1 MRTKPINRLCLEAGR
16 LFSDKNKRQTGVFE
30 DYFLLPAGLLTA
42 AFFGVE
48 QNYLRFSR
56 AFIMGADDLIEKL
69 PGFLRSPAAM
79 LVTDGMTLVG
89 RVLAVLILLV
99 VVSVAFSNG
108 VRRRVLFVLLAAA
121 TVLLP
126 RIWLALMPEPDYNR
140 RLMNLLTNLS
150 DLFARKPF
158 SVAAAWLGRSPQ
170 AVSTL
175 LLLLILFAFTMGWV
189 FGARFCPNVVISTK
203 IKH

>member
-1 MRTKPINRLCLEAGR
+1 
-16 LFSDKNKRQTGVFE
+16 
-30 DYFLLPAGLLTA
+30 
-42 AFFGVE
+42 VE
-48 QNYLRFSR
+48 KNYLRFSR

-108 VRRRVLFVLLAAA
+108 VRRRVLFVVLAAA
-121 TVLLP
+121 TVLIP
-126 RIWLALMPEPDYNR
+126 RMWLALVPEPDYNR
-140 RLMNLLTNLS
+140 RLINLLTNLS
-150 DLFARKPF
+150 DVVCPQALFGCRRMA
-158 SVAAAWLGRSPQ
+158 GRSPQ